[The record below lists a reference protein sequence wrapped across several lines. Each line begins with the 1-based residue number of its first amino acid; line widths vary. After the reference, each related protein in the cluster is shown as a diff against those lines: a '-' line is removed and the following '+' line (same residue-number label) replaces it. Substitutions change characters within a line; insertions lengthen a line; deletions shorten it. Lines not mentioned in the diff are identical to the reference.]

1 MVQGMKIAITGGF
14 GFIGSHLVNELS
26 KNNTIVNIDSRQGKD
41 ITDLNMLKKE
51 FEGVDYVF
59 HLAALISVQES
70 SGNSKKYFEINTL
83 GTLNV
88 LLAAKEKGVKK
99 VIFPS
104 SAAVYGN
111 NPVPHKEDMLPDP
124 LSLYAITKL
133 DGEYLMKM
141 FKKVH
146 GLNTCAIRFFNVY
159 GPRQEKG
166 AISKFIRTALKN
178 EDIII
183 YGRGEQTRDFVYVK
197 DVIKTLIQSLEKDV
211 DLINFGTGTSISIK
225 ELAEKII
232 SLTNSSSK
240 IVQKE
245 GISGEVLKSE
255 ANISKAKALGF
266 NPEYSL
272 DQGLKE
278 TIESFK

>member
-1 MVQGMKIAITGGF
+1 MIQGMKIAVTGGS

-26 KNNTIVNIDSRQGKD
+26 KNNTVVNIDSREGKD
-41 ITDLNMLKKE
+41 ITDLDMLKRE

-70 SGNSKKYFEINTL
+70 SDDSKKYFEINTL

-104 SAAVYGN
+104 SASVYGN
-111 NPVPHKEDMLPDP
+111 NPIPHKEGVLLDP

-141 FKKVH
+141 FKKAQ
-146 GLNTCAIRFFNVY
+146 GLDTCIIRFFNVY

-166 AISKFIRTALKN
+166 VISKFIKTALKN
-178 EDIII
+178 EDILV
-183 YGRGEQTRDFVYVK
+183 YGGEQTRDFVYVK
-197 DVIKTLIQSLEKDV
+197 DVVKALIQSLEKDV
-211 DLINFGTGTSISIK
+211 DLINFGTSISINIK
-225 ELAEKII
+225 ELAEKVI

-245 GISGEVLKSE
+245 EISGEVIKSE
-255 ANISKAKALGF
+255 ADMSKAKSLGF